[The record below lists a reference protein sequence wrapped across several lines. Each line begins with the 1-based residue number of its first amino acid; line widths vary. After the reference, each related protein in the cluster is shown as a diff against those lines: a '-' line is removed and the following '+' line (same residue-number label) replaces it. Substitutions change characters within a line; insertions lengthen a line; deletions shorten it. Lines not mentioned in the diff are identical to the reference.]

1 MNRFARFDTPDIT
14 ICSFRANSGD
24 SQPRGYRLVLFFEWA
39 CHIKNVDIL
48 GGTPTWD
55 LDVPV
60 HPIVTNYA
68 GGPMKLSF
76 EVEPSLA
83 Q

>member
-1 MNRFARFDTPDIT
+1 MCVCVCVATDAAAPPEQLVL
-14 ICSFRANSGD
+14 ALK
-24 SQPRGYRLVLFFEWA
+24 YRLILFFEWA

-60 HPIVTNYA
+60 HPI
-68 GGPMKLSF
+68 G
-76 EVEPSLA
+76 

>member
-1 MNRFARFDTPDIT
+1 MRVRVSPYKMHE
-14 ICSFRANSGD
+14 
-24 SQPRGYRLVLFFEWA
+24 YRLILFFEWA

-60 HPIVTNYA
+60 HLIVTNSA
-68 GGPMKLSF
+68 HLQVSGSL
-76 EVEPSLA
+76 EVERSL
-83 Q
+83 

>member
-1 MNRFARFDTPDIT
+1 M
-14 ICSFRANSGD
+14 
-24 SQPRGYRLVLFFEWA
+24 LVIFFEWA

-48 GGTPTWD
+48 GGTPIWD

-60 HPIVTNYA
+60 HPIVSNSAHLQVYGT
-68 GGPMKLSF
+68 L
-76 EVEPSLA
+76 EDEPVID

>member
-1 MNRFARFDTPDIT
+1 MFCESKSGPQGAR
-14 ICSFRANSGD
+14 
-24 SQPRGYRLVLFFEWA
+24 YRLVLFFEWA

-60 HPIVTNYA
+60 HLTGANSAHLQVYGT
-68 GGPMKLSF
+68 L
-76 EVEPSLA
+76 EVERSLPQCGDREPSEPRGGYPH
-83 Q
+83 